1 MEKLTKEF
9 AKFNIDT
16 FGICDAAL
24 YNNATNTD
32 YKCCIVVLFPYFCG
46 YKDKSNLSIYAHGA
60 DYHLVTRRILTAV
73 AENCGLSDYKVHA
86 DTGPY
91 IERELAVSAGV
102 AFMGRNGLCI
112 NPNYGSYFFI
122 GYIVCNEEY
131 EFSNPR
137 QDACMSCRLCV
148 SSCPGGAL
156 SDGFCEGKCLSAIT
170 QKKGELTLEETE
182 LVRNHNTVFGC
193 DICQRVC
200 PHNRDISKTPIS
212 DFSDK
217 LITELSYENI
227 KDLSEREFKRIY
239 ADRAFSWRG
248 LKPILRNL
256 ICQRGESKN
265 EDINT

>member
-9 AKFNIDT
+9 SKFNIDT
-16 FGICDAAL
+16 FGVCDAVL
-24 YNNATNTD
+24 YNEAMNTD
-32 YKCCIVVLFPYFCG
+32 YKCCIVALFPYFCG
-46 YKDKSNLSIYAHGA
+46 YKDESNLSIYTHGT
-60 DYHLVTRRILTAV
+60 DYHLVTRRILNAV
-73 AENCGLSDYKVHA
+73 AENCGLSDYRIHA

-91 IERELAVSAGV
+91 IERELAVNAGLS
-102 AFMGRNGLCI
+102 FIGKNGLCI
-112 NPNYGSYFFI
+112 NKKYGSYFFI
-122 GYIVCNEEY
+122 GYIVCNEDY
-131 EFSNPR
+131 GFSIPC
-137 QDACMSCRLCV
+137 QDTCTGCNKCI

-156 SDGFCEGKCLSAIT
+156 SKGFCEDKCLSAIT

-212 DFSDK
+212 DFSDN

-239 ADRAFSWRG
+239 ADRAFAWRG
-248 LKPILRNL
+248 AKPIVRNI
-256 ICQRGESKN
+256 ICQRGEVK
-265 EDINT
+265 